1 MTIFLLIRCLI
12 NSIIYN
18 IMYFIMIH
26 TIMISIIIINHQ
38 HIIVFFYIFP
48 YLYKY
53 SPLHNVKPAAY
64 PATMVLTADHDD
76 RVVPAHSF
84 KFISTLQAAQK
95 GENPVLIRIETD
107 AGHGAGTA
115 LSKAIVQAAD
125 VYSFLFFSTKSP
137 VKY

>member
-1 MTIFLLIRCLI
+1 
-12 NSIIYN
+12 
-18 IMYFIMIH
+18 
-26 TIMISIIIINHQ
+26 
-38 HIIVFFYIFP
+38 
-48 YLYKY
+48 
-53 SPLHNVKPAAY
+53 
-64 PATMVLTADHDD
+64 
-76 RVVPAHSF
+76 
-84 KFISTLQAAQK
+84 LQAAQQ